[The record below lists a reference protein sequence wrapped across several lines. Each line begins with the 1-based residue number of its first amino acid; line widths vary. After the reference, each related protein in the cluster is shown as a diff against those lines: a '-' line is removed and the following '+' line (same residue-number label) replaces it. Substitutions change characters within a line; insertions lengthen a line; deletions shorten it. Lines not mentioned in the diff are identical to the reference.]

1 MDSFNFKHFLA
12 SLGALSLEQR
22 HGLGQALKG
31 LEHAESAVER
41 LEAQF
46 LEAPKCPHCAHE
58 RLYRQGGWMACSV
71 TAAWVV
77 ARPSMR

>member
-31 LEHAESAVER
+31 LEHAESALQRCRCLGGRKTFNALTGTPLRR
-41 LEAQF
+41 LRHKSKW
-46 LEAPKCPHCAHE
+46 LPI
-58 RLYRQGGWMACSV
+58 
-71 TAAWVV
+71 
-77 ARPSMR
+77 